1 MAEPVQLEQP
11 TGDLKAP
18 QKTSSLFFEPSVS
31 FDTISDPREGS
42 QSLVIWLYKLKL
54 QASLPRLKNK
64 CDKFS
69 NTTSVGKN
77 WDFNQMHGCFM
88 LPPPS
93 LFFNY
98 ALLSPELEI
107 TVGHRTFS
115 VHIAQMSKHSIICA
129 DIMSRHSLQQKLSCS
144 SLQPQLITHSG

>member
-64 CDKFS
+64 YDKFS

-77 WDFNQMHGCFM
+77 WDFNQMHGHFM

-93 LFFNY
+93 LFFQLCAPVSRARNN
-98 ALLSPELEI
+98 
-107 TVGHRTFS
+107 GHTS
-115 VHIAQMSKHSIICA
+115 
-129 DIMSRHSLQQKLSCS
+129 DIFRAYCPNVQA
-144 SLQPQLITHSG
+144 